1 MCMYIYMCVQR
12 VSMPCFSVCTSVLY
26 SKRYDI
32 FLEVDFTVNIKSVPL
47 LFSLFS
53 GYWVELNVLY
63 DQGNVT
69 RHRAVPRQYDSLK
82 NH

>member
-1 MCMYIYMCVQR
+1 MYVYIHVC
-12 VSMPCFSVCTSVLY
+12 SESEHALCFSVCTSVLY

-47 LFSLFS
+47 HFSLFS
-53 GYWVELNVLY
+53 GYWVELNVSY
-63 DQGNVT
+63 DQKNVT
-69 RHRAVPRQYDSLK
+69 RHRAVLRQYDSLK